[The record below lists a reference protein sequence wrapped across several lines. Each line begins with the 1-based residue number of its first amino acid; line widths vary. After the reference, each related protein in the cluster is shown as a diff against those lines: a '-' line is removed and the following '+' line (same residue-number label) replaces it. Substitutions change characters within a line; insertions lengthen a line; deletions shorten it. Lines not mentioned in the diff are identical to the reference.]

1 LRPQNRKAQPAFNM
15 LPTKK
20 HSLTPANQTLATLF
34 KPHLNNLASQTPAN
48 TTFKLTDP
56 HPPPP
61 KHLQQP
67 SIVPVTLSLPRP
79 VHHTRN
85 VQNNKHPSNTTFP
98 TFAPSKFFFERFPS
112 WLDYHDLKKTFS
124 KIGPVTNLFV
134 SGKKTSRGRRFGFVS
149 FLSILKEPEI
159 YDSLNLIG
167 LIHTKFMQTQ
177 SDFKNLQ
184 MKKNQT
190 LL

>member
-1 LRPQNRKAQPAFNM
+1 M

-67 SIVPVTLSLPRP
+67 SIVLVTLSLPRP

-85 VQNNKHPSNTTFP
+85 VQNNKHPSNTTFL

-134 SGKKTSRGRRFGFVS
+134 SR
-149 FLSILKEPEI
+149 
-159 YDSLNLIG
+159 
-167 LIHTKFMQTQ
+167 
-177 SDFKNLQ
+177 
-184 MKKNQT
+184 KKNIT
-190 LL
+190 RETVWFCFLPLHFKRTRNL

>member
-1 LRPQNRKAQPAFNM
+1 M

-48 TTFKLTDP
+48 TAFKLTDP
-56 HPPPP
+56 PSPPL

-79 VHHTRN
+79 MHHTRN

-98 TFAPSKFFFERFPS
+98 TFAPSKFFFELFPA

-134 SGKKTSRGRRFGFVS
+134 SGKKTSQGRRFGFVS

-159 YDSLNLIG
+159 CDS